1 MRRYIPVDTDDLPDI
16 FDINLA
22 GGTYTFR
29 IDYNEVSDYYT
40 CTIWDSD
47 GNLLLS
53 QQPLLLGELV
63 GWDRADNRLPR
74 IDIRVMDETG
84 HATDAGDGN
93 FGDDNPVQM
102 YLDVIDPN
110 GSETGDPTI
119 KPLGYDPDEPVEDLS
134 DSEVSY

>member
-1 MRRYIPVDTDDLPDI
+1 MRRYVPVDTDDLPDI

-22 GGTYTFR
+22 GATYTFR
-29 IDYNEVSDYYT
+29 IDYNDVTDYYT

-47 GNLLLS
+47 NNLLLS
-53 QQPLLLGELV
+53 QQPLLLNELLAF
-63 GWDRADNRLPR
+63 DMPDERLPR
-74 IDIRVMDETG
+74 IDIRVMDETEQ
-84 HATDAGDGN
+84 AEDAGKGN
-93 FGDDNPVQM
+93 FGDNVQL

-119 KPLGYDPDEPVEDLS
+119 KPLGYDPDEPVDDLT

>member
-1 MRRYIPVDTDDLPDI
+1 MRRYIPVDVNDLPDI

-29 IDYNEVSDYYT
+29 VDYNSVADYYT
-40 CTIWDSD
+40 CTIWD
-47 GNLLLS
+47 GEENLLLT
-53 QQPLLLGELV
+53 QQPLILNELV
-63 GWDRADNRLPR
+63 AFDMPDERLPR
-74 IDIRVMDETG
+74 IDLRVMDETE
-84 HATDAGDGN
+84 HAKDAGKGN
-93 FGDDNPVQM
+93 FGDNVKI

-119 KPLGYDPDEPVEDLS
+119 KPLGYDPDEAIDNLT

>member
-1 MRRYIPVDTDDLPDI
+1 MRRYIPVDVDDLPDI

-29 IDYNEVSDYYT
+29 IDYNSFADYYT
-40 CTIWDSD
+40 CMIWDSE
-47 GNLLLS
+47 GNLLLN
-53 QQPLLLGELV
+53 QQPLLLNELV
-63 GWDRADNRLPR
+63 AYDLPDERLPR
-74 IDIRVMDETG
+74 IDIRVMDETEQSV
-84 HATDAGDGN
+84 DAGKGI
-93 FGDDNPVQM
+93 FGDAVQL

-119 KPLGYDPDEPVEDLS
+119 KPLGYDLDETVDDLT